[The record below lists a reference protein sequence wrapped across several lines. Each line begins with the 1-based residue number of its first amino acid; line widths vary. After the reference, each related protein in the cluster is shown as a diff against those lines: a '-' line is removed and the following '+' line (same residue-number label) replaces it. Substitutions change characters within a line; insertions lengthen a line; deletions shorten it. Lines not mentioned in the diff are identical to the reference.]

1 MTRQE
6 WRLCHPA
13 MIWGLSGHR
22 GHRACWPPAR
32 PPLPHA
38 CWSLNSTG
46 PSWRGAAP
54 LGAPGARGPKVA
66 KCGAQVVVGG
76 SGPPGSQGTPA
87 DEGGTLPAGLVPTAA
102 RCSPRP
108 THPRPPAPLVAD
120 DKGGSLTKCRPDL
133 GIAKTGPSPCK
144 DWTGSPASLSA
155 LPAAPGRA
163 AVRGHRVD
171 TQSRSSHGPRSQA
184 QASPTL
190 GAVRIPHQGCSNPES
205 GRGGGLGSRRAGS
218 AA

>member
-1 MTRQE
+1 MNLATRAVELTSCFLMTRQE

-22 GHRACWPPAR
+22 GHRACWPPAH
-32 PPLPHA
+32 PLLPHA

-54 LGAPGARGPKVA
+54 LGAPGARGLKVA

-120 DKGGSLTKCRPDL
+120 DKGGSLTKCSFECVSDQTPALPKRALRPARTGL
-133 GIAKTGPSPCK
+133 GAPLPCLLSRRPQAEPQCVGTEWTPS
-144 DWTGSPASLSA
+144 
-155 LPAAPGRA
+155 PAAPTAPGAR
-163 AVRGHRVD
+163 HRPA
-171 TQSRSSHGPRSQA
+171 PRWVQ
-184 QASPTL
+184 
-190 GAVRIPHQGCSNPES
+190 
-205 GRGGGLGSRRAGS
+205 
-218 AA
+218 